1 MQANEIYIWKPS
13 IHRYKGRV
21 FNQHH
26 SSPWLWYFK
35 VCNSHHHLFMLH
47 IATTAA
53 WSSAWPQPR
62 TRQFVIRE
70 RCRDVVTARTI
81 AGGDIVLGFR
91 IKLKFK
97 LFTGYFA
104 STVLLPFYDICSG
117 WIMKCLN
124 LNIIGIYSLSRTGEG
139 YVEIFSPSE
148 CQYSPLQY
156 VIHIPSCQ

>member
-47 IATTAA
+47 IATAAA

-81 AGGDIVLGFR
+81 AGGDIVPKLRGTSQGV
-91 IKLKFK
+91 IKDLSYLQGI
-97 LFTGYFA
+97 LF
-104 STVLLPFYDICSG
+104 SNVLLSFIWHLYSRFS
-117 WIMKCLN
+117 MKC
-124 LNIIGIYSLSRTGEG
+124 LNIIGIYCLSRTGE
-139 YVEIFSPSE
+139 EFILK
-148 CQYSPLQY
+148 YSPLLN
-156 VIHIPSCQ
+156 VNTLLFNT

>member
-1 MQANEIYIWKPS
+1 MKYIFES
-13 IHRYKGRV
+13 HRYIDTKAGCLISIIV
-21 FNQHH
+21 
-26 SSPWLWYFK
+26 
-35 VCNSHHHLFMLH
+35 HLDCGISRFVTAIITYSCSTLPPL
-47 IATTAA
+47 AA

-156 VIHIPSCQ
+156 VIHVPSCQ